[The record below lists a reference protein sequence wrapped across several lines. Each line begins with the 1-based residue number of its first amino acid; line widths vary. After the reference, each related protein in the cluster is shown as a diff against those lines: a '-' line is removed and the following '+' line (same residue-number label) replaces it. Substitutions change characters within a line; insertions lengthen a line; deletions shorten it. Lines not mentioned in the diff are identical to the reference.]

1 MLKNTKESFIENIS
15 QIQSSAVG
23 DSFFVCDNIDDYRKR
38 KQCFIITAKE
48 IFFSGGSHA
57 DILKKIDDKSF
68 LIFGNLINEQNVS
81 VQEIVIDDNCVDLE
95 KNIFSFKKQIRQYFP
110 TANLYFSTVDLSKNS
125 YFLTKFG

>member
-1 MLKNTKESFIENIS
+1 MLKNTKESYIENIS

-23 DSFFVCDNIDDYRKR
+23 DSFFVSDDIDDYRKR

-81 VQEIVIDDNCVDLE
+81 IQEIVIDDNCINLK